1 MAALQCEICGG
12 KLMAKAGGLFECEY
26 CGMQYDKTR
35 IQEMVQE
42 IKGTV
47 KVEGTVEVKGTVKLD
62 GPVEVKG
69 GATVDSLLQKGFIA
83 VSRYGA
89 KEAKEAFDKVLDI
102 DPTNGD
108 AYVGLLMAEER
119 ITDRKDYKEA
129 LMLHRLDHYG
139 RFSQMLKCKGSPE
152 FEAEVK
158 AYHEQNTEQ
167 ECRYAIHAAQ
177 GMERSE
183 EYARLRQLYEPIT
196 HLVSEGGYDFLD
208 EDGLSDGKRPVQ
220 GSDVLAIFGYNVHL
234 LVAGEVIKN
243 SWDGQK
249 TLFQPEERI
258 KKVMEYSRLKTD
270 TYLGLREDGTVAIYK
285 ENGEHELVDQLLSL
299 VADWENIVELAKHDN
314 NVCGIRE
321 DGTVLLAKIGEKD
334 SIELPVQGVV
344 AACTGYNFNA
354 FLKCDGTVEIET
366 KDASQ
371 RHAVKEWT
379 DIIQL
384 SSDRDYLAG
393 LRADGT
399 VVAAFGLQSYLGSYR
414 GRYGKTEKIGQ
425 EISQWTDI
433 VAIKMI
439 DEGVLAVKRDGTL
452 VAVGKEAEERLKK
465 HPDARL
471 FQDADRVKEN
481 LQRRRDRV
489 QAAAMEKQRIAEE
502 KHQARISALN
512 REKETLSTELRNLKG
527 LFIGKRRR
535 EIEARL
541 AEIESVL
548 KGL

>member
-12 KLMAKAGGLFECEY
+12 KLVGKPGGLFECEY
-26 CGMQYDKTR
+26 CGMEYNTDWAKAK
-35 IQEMVQE
+35 IQE

-83 VSRYGA
+83 VSQYQA
-89 KEAKEAFDKVLDI
+89 KEAKETFGKVLDI
-102 DPTNGD
+102 DPVNGD

-119 ITDRKDYKEA
+119 ITDRKDYKET

-158 AYHEQNTEQ
+158 AYQEQNAEQ
-167 ECRYAIHAAQ
+167 ERRCAIHAAQ

-196 HLVSEGGYDFLD
+196 HLISEGGNNFLD
-208 EDGLSDGKRPVQ
+208 EEGLINGNKPENGCDE
-220 GSDVLAIFGYNVHL
+220 LAIFGYNVHL
-234 LVAGEVIKN
+234 LASGEVIKN

-249 TLFQPEERI
+249 TLFQPEEGI
-258 KKVMEYSRLKTD
+258 KKVLSYSRLKTD
-270 TYLGLREDGTVAIYK
+270 AYLGLREDGTVSVCK
-285 ENGEHELVDQLLSL
+285 ECGDDELVDQVLSL
-299 VADWENIVELAKHDN
+299 IAGWGNIVDLAEYDN

-344 AACTGYNFNA
+344 AACTGYDFNA

-366 KDASQ
+366 ADASQ
-371 RHAVKEWT
+371 RYAVKEWT

-384 SSDRDYLAG
+384 SSDRGYLAG
-393 LRADGT
+393 LHADGT
-399 VVAAFGLQSYLGSYR
+399 VVAAFGLQSYMGGYR
-414 GRYGKTEKIGQ
+414 SRYDRMEKIVQ

-439 DEGVLAVKRDGTL
+439 DKGVLAVKRDGTL
-452 VAVGKEAEERLKK
+452 VAVGNEAEERLKK
-465 HPDARL
+465 HPEVRL

-489 QAAAMEKQRIAEE
+489 QAAAMEKLRIAEE
-502 KHQARISALN
+502 KRQARISALN
-512 REKETLSTELRNLKG
+512 REKESLSTELRNLKG

>member
-12 KLMAKAGGLFECEY
+12 KLMAKSGGLFECEY

-42 IKGTV
+42 IRGTV

-89 KEAKEAFDKVLDI
+89 KEAKETFGKVLDI
-102 DPTNGD
+102 EPTNGD
-108 AYVGLLMAEER
+108 AYVGLLMAEEC

-129 LMLHRLDHYG
+129 LMLHRLEQYS
-139 RFSQMLKCKGSPE
+139 RFNQMLKCKGSPE

-158 AYHEQNTEQ
+158 AYHEQNAEQ
-167 ECRYAIHAAQ
+167 ERHRAIHAAQ

-183 EYARLRQLYEPIT
+183 EYASLRRLYEPIT
-196 HLVSEGGYDFLD
+196 HLISEGGSDFLD
-208 EDGLSDGKRPVQ
+208 EDGLIDGKRPVQ
-220 GSDVLAIFGYNVHL
+220 GSDVLAVWDYHVYQL
-234 LVAGEVIKN
+234 TSGEIIKKD
-243 SWDGQK
+243 WDEVK
-249 TLFQPEERI
+249 TLFPAQERVN
-258 KKVMEYSRLKTD
+258 KVLSYSRLSGD
-270 TYLGLREDGTVAIYK
+270 TYLGIRDAGTVGIYK
-285 ENGEHELVDQLLSL
+285 ECGEHELVNQLLSL
-299 VADWENIVELAKHDN
+299 VAGWENVAELAKHDDG
-314 NVCGIRE
+314 VCGILE
-321 DGTVLLAKIGEKD
+321 NGTVLLAKIGEKN

-344 AACTGYNFNA
+344 AACSGHGFNA

-366 KDASQ
+366 EDAAQ
-371 RHAVKEWT
+371 RHEVKEWT

-384 SSDRDYLAG
+384 SSDYKYLAG

-399 VVAAFGLQSYLGSYR
+399 VVVSFGLQSYIGGYR
-414 GRYGKTEKIGQ
+414 GRYDRMEKIVQ
-425 EISQWTDI
+425 DISQWTDI
-433 VAIKMI
+433 VAIKMV
-439 DEGVLAVKRDGTL
+439 DMGVLAVKRDGTL
-452 VAVGKEAEERLKK
+452 IAVGKEAEEKLKR

-471 FQDADRVKEN
+471 FHNADRVKEN
-481 LQRRRDRV
+481 LQSRRDR
-489 QAAAMEKQRIAEE
+489 ALATAMEKLRIAEE
-502 KHQARISALN
+502 KRQARIAALQN
-512 REKETLSTELRNLKG
+512 EKEKLSIELANLKG
-527 LFIGKRRR
+527 LFTGKRRK

-541 AEIESVL
+541 SEIESVL

>member
-1 MAALQCEICGG
+1 MAALVCDICGG

-47 KVEGTVEVKGTVKLD
+47 QVEGTVEVKGTVKLD

-89 KEAKEAFDKVLDI
+89 KEAKETFGKVLDI
-102 DPTNGD
+102 EPTNGD
-108 AYVGLLMAEER
+108 AYVGLLMAEEC

-129 LMLHRLDHYG
+129 LMLHRLEQYS
-139 RFSQMLKCKGSPE
+139 RFNQMLKCKGSPE

-167 ECRYAIHAAQ
+167 ARRCALHAAQ
-177 GMERSE
+177 GMERAE
-183 EYARLRQLYEPIT
+183 EYARLRRLYEPIT
-196 HLVSEGGYDFLD
+196 HLISEGGYRFLD
-208 EDGLSDGKRPVQ
+208 EEGLIDGTKPENGLDA
-220 GSDVLAIFGYNVHL
+220 LAIWGYVYQL
-234 LVAGEVIKN
+234 TSGEIIKKDWN
-243 SWDGQK
+243 GVK
-249 TLFQPEERI
+249 TLFPAQERVN
-258 KKVMEYSRLKTD
+258 KVLSYSRLSVD

-285 ENGEHELVDQLLSL
+285 EDGEHELVDQLLSL

-371 RHAVKEWT
+371 RYAVKEWT

-399 VVAAFGLQSYLGSYR
+399 VVAAFGLQSYMGGYR
-414 GRYGKTEKIGQ
+414 SRYDRMEKIVQ
-425 EISQWTDI
+425 ELSQWTDI
-433 VAIKMI
+433 VAIKMV
-439 DEGVLAVKRDGTL
+439 DMGVLAVKRDGTL
-452 VAVGKEAEERLKK
+452 VAVGKEAEETLKK
-465 HPDARL
+465 HSDARL

-481 LQRRRDRV
+481 LQHRRDSAL
-489 QAAAMEKQRIAEE
+489 AAAMEKLRIAEE
-502 KHQARISALN
+502 KRQARINALKTE
-512 REKETLSTELRNLKG
+512 RENLFTELANLKG
-527 LFIGKRRR
+527 FFTGKRRK
-535 EIEARL
+535 EIEAQL
-541 AEIESVL
+541 SEIETKL
-548 KGL
+548 KGLE